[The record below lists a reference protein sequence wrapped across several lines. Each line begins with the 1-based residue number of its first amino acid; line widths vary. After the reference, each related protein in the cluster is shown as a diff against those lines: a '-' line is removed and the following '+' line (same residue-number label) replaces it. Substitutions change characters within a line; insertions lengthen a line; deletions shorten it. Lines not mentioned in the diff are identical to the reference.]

1 MTKLETYLFFDGT
14 CDEAM
19 RFYERAL
26 GGTLRVVKASET
38 PGADQLPPGAGDR
51 IMHAHLKAAGA
62 VLLASDWME
71 SSPYPGMSGF
81 YVVLTVATAAEGK
94 TLFDK
99 LSEGGKVKAPF
110 DKTFFSDGFG
120 MLVDRF
126 GTPWMVMSDQRP
138 DSAGTST

>member
-19 RFYERAL
+19 HFYERAF
-26 GGTLRVVKASET
+26 GGTLRVVKASDA

-51 IMHAHLKAAGA
+51 ILHARLEAGG
-62 VLLASDWME
+62 VVIMASDWME
-71 SSPYPGMSGF
+71 SSPYPRMSGF
-81 YVVLTVATAAEGK
+81 SASLTVDTAAEGK
-94 TLFDK
+94 KLFDK
-99 LSEGGKVKAPF
+99 LAEGGKVTAPF

-126 GTPWMVMSDQRP
+126 GTPWMVNSEQK
-138 DSAGTST
+138 SGSGGTST